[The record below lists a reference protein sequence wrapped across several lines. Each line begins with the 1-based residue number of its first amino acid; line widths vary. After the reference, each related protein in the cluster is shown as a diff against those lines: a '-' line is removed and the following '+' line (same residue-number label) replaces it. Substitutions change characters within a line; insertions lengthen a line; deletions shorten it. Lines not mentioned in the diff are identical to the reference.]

1 MVLRPTLNVSQFRIA
16 RDCVCS
22 MVTSWRP
29 PSVPV
34 RGLLAPSHLACAP
47 SAIHSPPGA
56 SPSGTAVP
64 LAAAAARAAACA
76 ACCAA
81 TAAAVRF
88 RLSSERC
95 NCWRDCACWRALLP
109 MPARLPSGMRP
120 VRCAVDCTAPLSAN
134 QAGLKARACACAAP
148 LQPPA
153 TSSTANACDTCVGRQ
168 RGRPRPALRALNA
181 LPPRCANRVCMI
193 VLPHSYRGVA
203 TWNKT
208 DGWKNADRNPVINNS
223 CSFPARH
230 WWQLRTA
237 TPRLRAIESPRRRR
251 RHESTARRP
260 PPAPA
265 RSAPAP
271 GAGPAGC

>member
-1 MVLRPTLNVSQFRIA
+1 MVAAATTRLRALTWLVPLKITPFWFTTSTVPSAWIAPWIWLGRADAPTTRFSTASSACCWNRSVVLRPTLNVSQFRMA

-47 SAIHSPPGA
+47 SAIHSPPCA
-56 SPSGTAVP
+56 SPSGTAAP

-153 TSSTANACDTCVGRQ
+153 TSSTANACVTGLRRQAGRRER
-168 RGRPRPALRALNA
+168 RGELRE
-181 LPPRCANRVCMI
+181 
-193 VLPHSYRGVA
+193 
-203 TWNKT
+203 T
-208 DGWKNADRNPVINNS
+208 
-223 CSFPARH
+223 
-230 WWQLRTA
+230 
-237 TPRLRAIESPRRRR
+237 RA
-251 RHESTARRP
+251 
-260 PPAPA
+260 
-265 RSAPAP
+265 
-271 GAGPAGC
+271 